1 MPVTTPFTYEFST
14 VFDKDFLLEVHDN
27 DLYAIAEIFDTA
39 RKQITN
45 EIELSKPF
53 ADLGD
58 SNSLRQRF
66 HRIKPL
72 WGFAGLHFW
81 QQHVQVFEDF
91 CSRRPARENLIES
104 YERLIQ
110 QMEVGLD
117 LLELEAT
124 RLKTYLQ

>member
-1 MPVTTPFTYEFST
+1 MPMTTPFTYDFSA
-14 VFDKDFLLEVHDN
+14 VFDTGYLMEVHDN
-27 DLYAIAEIFDTA
+27 DLHAIAEIFVTA
-39 RKQITN
+39 RNQISN

-53 ADLGD
+53 ADRGD
-58 SNSLRQRF
+58 AESLRQRF

-91 CSRRPARENLIES
+91 CSRKPARENLIES
-104 YERLIQ
+104 YQRLIQ
-110 QMEVGLD
+110 QMEVGLN
-117 LLELEAT
+117 LLEIEVT